1 MASLPLWPSE
11 RPQMVWGSN
20 EWSWQ
25 SDREGLPTG
34 ECPPQRCSWEAQ
46 IPGMGYLSL
55 QGGPDDPAAIL
66 PLAGALI
73 WTPDTVG
80 VAKQGL
86 QAGGFPRTRNFSL
99 GFHSHLG
106 TWQ

>member
-1 MASLPLWPSE
+1 MLLGGTNP
-11 RPQMVWGSN
+11 RN
-20 EWSWQ
+20 
-25 SDREGLPTG
+25 GL
-34 ECPPQRCSWEAQ
+34 
-46 IPGMGYLSL
+46 LSP

-66 PLAGALI
+66 PLAGALS

-99 GFHSHLG
+99 GFHSPLG
-106 TWQ
+106 TGQRLGVESPRAAMTLSDGKGHF